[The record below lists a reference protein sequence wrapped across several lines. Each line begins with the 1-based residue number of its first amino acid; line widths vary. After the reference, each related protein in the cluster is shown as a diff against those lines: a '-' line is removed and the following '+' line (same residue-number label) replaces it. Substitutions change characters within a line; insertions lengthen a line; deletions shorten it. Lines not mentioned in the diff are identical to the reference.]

1 MSCWNVAVA
10 VIQRKSDSMEW
21 LVAVLVL
28 AVVFASGCL
37 KEPPTTKPM
46 DICKGVARCYNGTI
60 TGIVD
65 GDTLYVNNDS
75 IRLALVDAPDVYT
88 EAGKESKDFVSS
100 ICPVGSTATVDEDD
114 GQTSGSYGRIVAV
127 VYCSNKNLNAEL
139 ISKGYA
145 TVYVELCDISEFT
158 FEDWVKNEC

>member
-1 MSCWNVAVA
+1 M
-10 VIQRKSDSMEW
+10 KW
-21 LVAVLVL
+21 LVAILVL
-28 AVVFASGCL
+28 AVVFVSGCP
-37 KEPPTTKPM
+37 KEPPTTKLM

-60 TGIVD
+60 TRIVD

-75 IRLALVDAPDVYT
+75 IRLALVDAPENDKD
-88 EAGKESKDFVSS
+88 AADFVSS
-100 ICPVGSTATVDEDD
+100 ICPVGSTAIVDEDD

-127 VYCSNKNLNAEL
+127 VYCNNKNLNAEL

-145 TVYVELCDISEFT
+145 TVYVEFCDISEFT